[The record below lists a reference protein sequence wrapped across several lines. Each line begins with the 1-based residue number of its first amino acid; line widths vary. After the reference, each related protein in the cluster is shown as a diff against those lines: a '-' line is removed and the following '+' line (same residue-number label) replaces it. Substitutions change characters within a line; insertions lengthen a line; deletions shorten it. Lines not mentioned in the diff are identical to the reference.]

1 MANSN
6 IMKKILSLIS
16 KAAVVVLLLSLS
28 SCYYD
33 EEVVIP
39 EVVIDPDVVI
49 SFATD
54 IEPLFSQAGKDCTV
68 CHNGGTDPDLRE
80 GNAFNA
86 IVPDYVQAG
95 DADNSELFLN
105 APGNNHPLDVG
116 FVLSADELALI
127 KAWIN
132 NGAENN

>member
-1 MANSN
+1 
-6 IMKKILSLIS
+6 MKKILISIS
-16 KAAVVVLLLSLS
+16 KVTVLVLVLSLS

-39 EVVIDPDVVI
+39 EVVLDPDEEI
-49 SFATD
+49 SFVTD
-54 IEPLFSQAGKDCTV
+54 IEPLFSQPGKDCTA
-68 CHNGGTDPDLRE
+68 CHNGTIADPNLTE

-86 IVPDYVQAG
+86 IVPDYVMAG
-95 DADNSELFLN
+95 DADNSDLFLN
-105 APGNNHPLDVG
+105 APGNNHPIDAG
-116 FVLSADELALI
+116 FSLSANELALI